1 MALRAQQENV
11 AVTGGVLSMTL
22 FTFSCIHDLIYSS
35 GSDERSNS
43 AKGDDTEFKRRER

>member
-11 AVTGGVLSMTL
+11 AVTGHFLSMTP
-22 FTFSCIHDLIYSS
+22 FISSYIHDLVYSL

-43 AKGDDTEFKRRER
+43 AKGMTQNLKV